1 MINKN
6 CIMKKDSIFIL
17 YIFTDG
23 IQFYSVVD
31 EENDFYSKK
40 GAGN

>member
-1 MINKN
+1 
-6 CIMKKDSIFIL
+6 MKKDSIFIL